1 MSRLLLIYDPAKNYT
16 ENFEHRLR
24 TLGIDVCR
32 AHNSVECLHALL
44 HRAPDFLLLAPE
56 NDSLAFERLLKMLG
70 PRGEALGVSR
80 LFLTGTDSDRQL
92 SDRWGWPLELCLGR
106 PLDEARFFDLLGAE
120 MEMGH
125 ESRSSVNTPRRERT
139 I

>member
-44 HRAPDFLLLAPE
+44 HRAPDFMLLAPE

-70 PRGEALGVSR
+70 PRGEAARRV
-80 LFLTGTDSDRQL
+80 TVVSDRYGQRSPVVGPMGLAAGAL
-92 SDRWGWPLELCLGR
+92 SRTA
-106 PLDEARFFDLLGAE
+106 AR
-120 MEMGH
+120 
-125 ESRSSVNTPRRERT
+125 RSEVL
-139 I
+139 